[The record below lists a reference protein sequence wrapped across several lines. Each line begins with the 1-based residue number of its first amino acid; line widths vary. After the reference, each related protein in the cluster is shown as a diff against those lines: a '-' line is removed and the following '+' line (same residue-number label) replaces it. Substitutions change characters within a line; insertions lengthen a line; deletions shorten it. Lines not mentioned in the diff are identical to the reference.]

1 MACKYTKCNIFK
13 LRNFRITKNVTCEIL
28 NYFSQFLCWLFK
40 SNTPQNQFNT
50 RLRAFRTN
58 NIIMSSWSKNIL
70 LGSGSVIISN
80 SCYLAVSYI
89 AKHEPVSP
97 GEIMATRSV
106 LQVIIF
112 GTIFMLRG
120 IKMGNEPLKF
130 TWKIWVAMALA
141 NLLLTFMQIMSF
153 VTVKM
158 LPLSDFIVLVFTS
171 PVFTILCS
179 ACILRYNILIV
190 YVFHLSS

>member
-1 MACKYTKCNIFK
+1 MMCKLYKYYHHLHDLTVALQKYRYNS
-13 LRNFRITKNVTCEIL
+13 TCEIL
-28 NYFSQFLCWLFK
+28 NCSQFSSKCSLFK
-40 SNTPQNQFNT
+40 ATLWSVISIKCFRQFHTRPQ
-50 RLRAFRTN
+50 AFLTN
-58 NIIMSSWSKNIL
+58 IVIMSSWLKNVL
-70 LGSGSVIISN
+70 LGSGSVIVSN

-141 NLLLTFMQIMSF
+141 NLLLTAMQIMCF

-158 LPLSDFIVLVFTS
+158 LPLSDFIVLVFMS
-171 PVFTILCS
+171 PVFTILCG
-179 ACILRYNILIV
+179 ACISR
-190 YVFHLSS
+190 